1 MSNIKSSEP
10 ITKSKK
16 LNQKQNKISNKFA
29 TNTNEKKSFDNV
41 IADINLDLMKINKK
55 LEKHSN
61 YQENIQSLLEE
72 EIKLRQDIEKKTF
85 LINENLTSEITKIK
99 FSTSTFTQTMNET
112 LKENLQKINDT
123 SINNKSDLNKIK
135 EDIDKKISEY
145 EEKIKQNQEKKSLKM
160 KKR

>member
-1 MSNIKSSEP
+1 MSNIKAPETL
-10 ITKSKK
+10 TKSKK
-16 LNQKQNKISNKFA
+16 INAKQNKIS
-29 TNTNEKKSFDNV
+29 TNVYDKKSFDNI
-41 IADINLDLMKINKK
+41 IADINLDLMRINKK

-112 LKENLQKINDT
+112 LKEKVIPIAMAALTVFSVSVFGAGAYRCRSQ
-123 SINNKSDLNKIK
+123 
-135 EDIDKKISEY
+135 
-145 EEKIKQNQEKKSLKM
+145 
-160 KKR
+160 

>member
-16 LNQKQNKISNKFA
+16 LNQKPNKITNKFG

-41 IADINLDLMKINKK
+41 IADINLDLMRINKK

-99 FSTSTFTQTMNET
+99 FSTSTFTQTINDT
-112 LKENLQKINDT
+112 LKENLQKINDENT
-123 SINNKSDLNKIK
+123 NNKSDLNKIK

-145 EEKIKQNQEKKSLKM
+145 EEKIKKNQEEKS
-160 KKR
+160 

>member
-10 ITKSKK
+10 IAKSKK
-16 LNQKQNKISNKFA
+16 LNQKQNKISNKFG

-123 SINNKSDLNKIK
+123 SINNKSELNKIK

-145 EEKIKQNQEKKSLKM
+145 EEKIKQNQEEKSLKLIEN
-160 KKR
+160 